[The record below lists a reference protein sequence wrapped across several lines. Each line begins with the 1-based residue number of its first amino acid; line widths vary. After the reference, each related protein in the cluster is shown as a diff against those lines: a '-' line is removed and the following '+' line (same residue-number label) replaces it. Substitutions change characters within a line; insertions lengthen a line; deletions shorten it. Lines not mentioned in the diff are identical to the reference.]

1 MITDFFDTE
10 IQVLRKTQTESGGVV
25 KNSFT
30 PQATA
35 QGKNTV
41 IGSREAEENSRRGF
55 VTTHR
60 TYMAVVDV
68 KNGDKFLING
78 EEFEVKD
85 VRNPMGLNKF
95 LQVDSEL
102 KS

>member
-10 IQVLRKTQTESGGVV
+10 IQVLRKSQVESGGVV
-25 KNSFT
+25 KNAFT
-30 PQATA
+30 PVTTT
-35 QGKNTV
+35 QGKNTTL
-41 IGSREAEENSRRGF
+41 GSREAEENSRRGF
-55 VTTHR
+55 VSTHR
-60 TYMAVVDV
+60 TYMEVVDV
-68 KNGDKFLING
+68 KNGDKLLING